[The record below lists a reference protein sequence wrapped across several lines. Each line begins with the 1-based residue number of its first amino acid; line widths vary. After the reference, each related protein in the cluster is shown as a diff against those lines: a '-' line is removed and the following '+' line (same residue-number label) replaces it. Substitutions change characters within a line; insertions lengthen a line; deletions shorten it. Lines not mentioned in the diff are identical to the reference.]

1 MTKRTRSYGD
11 GGIDQRGESFRLRY
25 RVGKKRLQE
34 TFHGTLAE
42 AKKRL
47 TALQNAVHTGEHV
60 DPDRISL
67 AIWAEHWLKSGA
79 PGQRRQQVGARSLER
94 YEQLLR
100 THVLPILGQH
110 RLQQLQS
117 TDIDN
122 LYLGLEGK
130 IAPRTAR
137 SVHTTFGACLG
148 AAVRAGKLKI
158 NPLVRVMKTPSAG
171 ESDHGVALDD
181 VELRKLIQG
190 FKGSSLYAL
199 VNVAAFT
206 GARRNE
212 ILALRWSDFDPQRK
226 ELRIE
231 RALEKTKTHGLRF
244 KGPKRE
250 SHKRTIVIDD
260 DLCALLLSLKEK
272 HQRIIASVS
281 DDAKVDLGLVRLPE
295 GALIFP
301 EPSRMAEGVFTK
313 PRSPRGTSATFE
325 RKVKRLGF
333 KLRFHDLRGTHSTL
347 LLDHGVPPHVV
358 AARCGQDPATL
369 LRSYAKRT
377 HKADMNAASVISNIA
392 KGILK

>member
-1 MTKRTRSYGD
+1 
-11 GGIDQRGESFRLRY
+11 
-25 RVGKKRLQE
+25 
-34 TFHGTLAE
+34 
-42 AKKRL
+42 
-47 TALQNAVHTGEHV
+47 
-60 DPDRISL
+60 
-67 AIWAEHWLKSGA
+67 
-79 PGQRRQQVGARSLER
+79 
-94 YEQLLR
+94 
-100 THVLPILGQH
+100 
-110 RLQQLQS
+110 
-117 TDIDN
+117 
-122 LYLGLEGK
+122 
-130 IAPRTAR
+130 
-137 SVHTTFGACLG
+137 
-148 AAVRAGKLKI
+148 VRAGKLKI